1 MKDESK
7 IVDWRSTGRRKA
19 RKALYNAYI
28 DFKCEDCGATNIE
41 PPKDAPTWFDEI
53 WVYTNRTLRNDL
65 NSAYGLQADHISK
78 DYTNNEVENLV
89 WRCPKHHK
97 LADTKTKKG
106 VAQKE
111 IKYF

>member
-1 MKDESK
+1 M
-7 IVDWRSTGRRKA
+7 DWRSTGRRKA
-19 RKALYNAYI
+19 RKALFEAYI
-28 DFKCEDCGATNIE
+28 PFACTDCGVTNME

-53 WVYTNRTLRNDL
+53 WPEDNRSLRNDK

-89 WRCPKHHK
+89 WRCPSDHK
-97 LADTKTKKG
+97 RADAKTEKG
-106 VAQKE
+106 VAQRA